1 MFFANKK
8 LYPALSYRDFR
19 YFWCGQWISL
29 IGTWMQYTAQQWIVY
44 SLTKSALLLGILGIA
59 QFGPVM
65 IFSLFAGVIIDR
77 YPKKRVLLVTQSVLT
92 LQAILFAI
100 LVWTD
105 NLNYWF
111 ILILAT
117 ILGFANTFDQPARQ
131 SFIGELVAKKDLRNA
146 ISLNST
152 IVNIARLVGPALA
165 AIMLNKYGA
174 GLLFFINGISFIPVL
189 FGIYLIKEKPI
200 ITVKQ
205 QEKISVELLE
215 GLRYIKNSPIILST
229 ISAML
234 IIGTFVM
241 NLNVIAPLYVGD
253 VIKEGIN
260 GYGAILSANG
270 VGSLIG
276 ALLVATLGKGNVG
289 LKTIFTSGIAVS
301 ALLALLS
308 FIKDFH
314 LAMILFGVLGFFNI
328 MFITNSNSLIQ
339 INTEEKL
346 RGRVMSVYNFAFLGS
361 TPVGNLIAGVA
372 IEKFS
377 AETGILLCGI
387 IALILLIL
395 VIFGLRWAQVTKQEF
410 YDDNYLK

>member
-1 MFFANKK
+1 MAFINKK
-8 LYPALSYRDFR
+8 IYPALTYRDFR

-29 IGTWMQYTAQQWIVY
+29 IGTWMQYTAQQWLVY

-65 IFSLFAGVIIDR
+65 LFSLMAGVIIDR
-77 YPKKRVLLVTQSVLT
+77 YPKRKVLLITQSVL
-92 LQAILFAI
+92 LIQAILFAI

-105 NLNYWF
+105 YLNYWF

-131 SFIGELVAKKDLRNA
+131 SFIGELVGKQDLRNA

-165 AIMLNKYGA
+165 AIMLNQYGA
-174 GLLFFINGISFIPVL
+174 GLLFFMNGVSFIPVIL
-189 FGIYLIKEKPI
+189 GIYLIKGKTEAA
-200 ITVKQ
+200 VKYH
-205 QEKISVELLE
+205 EKISVELLE

-241 NLNVIAPLYVGD
+241 NLNVIAPLYVGE
-253 VIKEGIN
+253 VINGGVN

-276 ALLVATLGKGNVG
+276 ALLVATLGKGNIG
-289 LKTIFTSGIAVS
+289 LKSIFGSGLIVAL
-301 ALLALLS
+301 LLALLS

-314 LAMILFGVLGFFNI
+314 IALLLFAILGFFNI
-328 MFITNSNSLIQ
+328 MFITNSNSIIQ

-346 RGRVMSVYNFAFLGS
+346 RGRVMSVYNFAFLGT
-361 TPVGNLIAGVA
+361 TPIGNLLAGVA
-372 IEKFS
+372 MEKFDT
-377 AETGILLCGI
+377 EIGILLCGI
-387 IALILLIL
+387 IALVLLIFVML
-395 VIFGLRWAQVTKQEF
+395 ILGRNKPIKNT
-410 YDDNYLK
+410 

>member
-1 MFFANKK
+1 
-8 LYPALSYRDFR
+8 
-19 YFWCGQWISL
+19 
-29 IGTWMQYTAQQWIVY
+29 MQ
-44 SLTKSALLLGILGIA
+44 
-59 QFGPVM
+59 
-65 IFSLFAGVIIDR
+65 

-289 LKTIFTSGIAVS
+289 LKTIFTSGITVS